1 MVTHSSILPFVH
13 ASKWTEESGRL
24 RSVGSQRVHY
34 DRSDLACTHTNR
46 SESKRTCPCKL
57 LCVFPIVVI
66 PTLSIDDFLKTV
78 HESVAKIRFSDS

>member
-34 DRSDLACTHTNR
+34 DRSDLACTRMSH
-46 SESKRTCPCKL
+46 SESKHTCPCKL

-66 PTLSIDDFLKTV
+66 PTLSTDDFLKTV
-78 HESVAKIRFSDS
+78 HESMAKIRFSDS